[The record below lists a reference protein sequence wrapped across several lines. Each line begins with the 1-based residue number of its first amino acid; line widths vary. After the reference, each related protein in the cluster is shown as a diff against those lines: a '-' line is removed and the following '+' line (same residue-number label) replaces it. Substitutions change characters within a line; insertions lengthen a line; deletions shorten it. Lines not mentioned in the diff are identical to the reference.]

1 MVDWAARLLE
11 RNLRITNEQAHTA
24 LHVIGLTVAVLLFA
38 LAATVL
44 VAADAIFAGGRNI
57 STLKLG
63 DIAQQNIRSPIAVTY
78 ISDVLTQRSRDEA
91 ANAVPQVYD
100 PPDANVLRNQ
110 TQLARQILDFIK
122 NVRRDPFGTTEQKI
136 ADINHITAL
145 EIDDSIIRDF
155 LEIDDEKWQAVDDQV
170 VNVLER
176 MMRESIRESD
186 VSTVINQLPTQVSIR
201 FTPEETAIVV
211 AIVQDLIRP
220 NTFPNPTSTEQARRS
235 AAEATDSVP
244 RTFARN
250 EIVVREGKVI
260 DAVDFEALQQ
270 LGLLQPEEFRI
281 HEVGRAFLSSVL
293 VIIVTG
299 LYIARF
305 RSSLFNNS
313 RFTLTLVVVF
323 LIVLAGARTVGYSGV
338 IYLYPTSAMALLF
351 SAIVAP
357 QIAIIGALGLAVLT
371 GTMLNNSLEI
381 TVLVSMSGVIGGLML
396 RRTERL
402 SSFFVSGLIISLTN
416 ILVVAVFNLGTTSP
430 VVEQYDISLL
440 LIFSLL
446 NGLLSAALAIAG
458 LYVVTLLFNLPTTL
472 KLAELAQPSQPLL
485 QRLLR
490 EAPGTYQHSL
500 QVANLSEQ
508 AALAVGADSDLLRV
522 AALYHDIGKM
532 LNPAF
537 FTENLPFGGGNPHDV
552 LNDPYR
558 SADIIISHVTDG
570 DEMAQ
575 QNRLPN
581 RLRDFI
587 LEHHGTTLVYVFY
600 RRAVEQAGGDE
611 SEVDITEFTYPGPR
625 PQTRETGIM
634 MLADSCEAAV
644 RSRGPASKQEI
655 SEIVQQIIDDKIST
669 GQLDESGIR
678 LNDIKIIRRVFVE
691 MLQAVFH
698 PRINYPADATK
709 QRRTETLTATRSD
722 MPRITAT
729 ASQSQAL
736 PVPVE
741 NNVQGRVVERPA
753 VEIEADDD
761 DDDSP
766 LPEVPMLPRTTGEHR
781 AVKPPLNGKPADSE
795 EEQLKNRGVSE

>member
-1 MVDWAARLLE
+1 MVKWAARLLE
-11 RNLRITNEQAHTA
+11 RNLRITNEQAHTT
-24 LHVIGLTVAVLLFA
+24 LHMIGLTGAVLLFA

-44 VAADAIFAGGRNI
+44 VAADAIFAGGRNV
-57 STLKLG
+57 STLQVG
-63 DIAQQNIRSPIAVTY
+63 DIAQQNIRAPIAITY
-78 ISDVLTQRSRDEA
+78 VSDVLTQRSREEA
-91 ANAVPQVYD
+91 ANAIPQVYD

-136 ADINHITAL
+136 DDINKITAL
-145 EIDDSIIRDF
+145 TLDESIIRDI
-155 LEIDDEKWQAVDDQV
+155 LEIDDETWQAVDDQV

-176 MMRESIRESD
+176 MMRESIREGD
-186 VSTVINQLPTQVSIR
+186 LSTVLNQLPTQVSIR
-201 FTPEETAIVV
+201 FTPEETAVVV

-220 NTFPNPTSTEQARRS
+220 NTFPNPIRTEEARLA
-235 AAEATDSVP
+235 AAEATDAVP

-260 DAVDFEALQQ
+260 DAVDFEALEQ
-270 LGLLQPEEFRI
+270 LGLLRPEEFRI
-281 HEVGRAFLSSVL
+281 HEVARAFLSSVL
-293 VIIVTG
+293 VMIVSG

-305 RSSLFNNS
+305 RPDLFSNS
-313 RFTLTLVVVF
+313 RFTFTLVVIF
-323 LIVLAGARTVGYSGV
+323 LMFLAGARTVGYSGV
-338 IYLYPTSAMALLF
+338 IYGYPTSAMALLF

-357 QIAIIGALGLAVLT
+357 QIAIIGVLGLGVLT
-371 GTMLNNSLEI
+371 GAMLNNSLEI
-381 TVLVSMSGVIGGLML
+381 FVLVTMSGIIGALML

-402 SSFFVSGLIISLTN
+402 SSFFLSGLLIGLTN

-430 VVEQYDISLL
+430 VVEEYDVSLL

-458 LYVVTLLFNLPTTL
+458 LYAVTLLFNLPTSL

-508 AALAVGADSDLLRV
+508 AALAVGADSELLRV

-570 DEMAQ
+570 DEMAEQ
-575 QNRLPN
+575 HHLPG

-587 LEHHGTTLVYVFY
+587 REHHGTTLVYVFY
-600 RRAVEQAGGDE
+600 RRSIELAGGDE

-625 PQTRETGIM
+625 P
-634 MLADSCEAAV
+634 L
-644 RSRGPASKQEI
+644 
-655 SEIVQQIIDDKIST
+655 
-669 GQLDESGIR
+669 
-678 LNDIKIIRRVFVE
+678 
-691 MLQAVFH
+691 
-698 PRINYPADATK
+698 
-709 QRRTETLTATRSD
+709 
-722 MPRITAT
+722 
-729 ASQSQAL
+729 
-736 PVPVE
+736 
-741 NNVQGRVVERPA
+741 
-753 VEIEADDD
+753 
-761 DDDSP
+761 
-766 LPEVPMLPRTTGEHR
+766 
-781 AVKPPLNGKPADSE
+781 
-795 EEQLKNRGVSE
+795 